1 MHSQERLKA
10 ISGSFQLAIFP
21 INVAIIVFLWVF
33 ALYTP
38 LLKIQ
43 RNEELPKTA
52 CERSVSGDL
61 ITISPKNVFF
71 NK

>member
-33 ALYTP
+33 ALYT
-38 LLKIQ
+38 
-43 RNEELPKTA
+43 
-52 CERSVSGDL
+52 S
-61 ITISPKNVFF
+61 ITENSEKRGVAQNGM
-71 NK
+71 

>member
-38 LLKIQ
+38 
-43 RNEELPKTA
+43 
-52 CERSVSGDL
+52 
-61 ITISPKNVFF
+61 ITENSEKRGVAQNSM
-71 NK
+71 